1 MDLAG
6 ESPINVHF
14 NVTRHFLVTQDQYVY
29 GIVQHREI
37 SCGITAYCLFSV
49 LTRRTFWVQLKTPRE
64 DGPADDES
72 RWHLGFRVLPSSQ
85 VRAGQSLLQHQVGG
99 LRRDHVSS
107 VSLFRF
113 SLSFLQVFH
122 VWFRWEPTEHMY
134 DVREALYNFHSIY
147 TVVSAM
153 YLSPPD
159 VAIVW
164 GEDVQQIN
172 GWSFQDGVISFYTK
186 RVDSKLFL

>member
-1 MDLAG
+1 
-6 ESPINVHF
+6 
-14 NVTRHFLVTQDQYVY
+14 
-29 GIVQHREI
+29 
-37 SCGITAYCLFSV
+37 
-49 LTRRTFWVQLKTPRE
+49 
-64 DGPADDES
+64 
-72 RWHLGFRVLPSSQ
+72 
-85 VRAGQSLLQHQVGG
+85 
-99 LRRDHVSS
+99 
-107 VSLFRF
+107 
-113 SLSFLQVFH
+113 
-122 VWFRWEPTEHMY
+122 MY